1 MKRFFFPVVLL
12 TLILGSCRTLQV
24 RDFHT
29 RETMPERLPKLE
41 LLVHERSF
49 LEAFDVAF
57 TREVV
62 INNMVGGPYI
72 PAPWV
77 AYSMTDQAL
86 QDVFSVLGNELEE
99 NMNQQMAGLAYGHA
113 KFKLLHYQRRNS
125 GWGWTIASAG
135 TLMIPNLFGMP
146 LRTNRVELELQ
157 LDIENAQGQTIARY
171 SAPGVGKAPVAAYHG
186 YDNTSATRK
195 ANLLALQDA
204 MSVIKQKLTPNVP
217 TLISQL
223 EASGQLERPDG
234 K

>member
-1 MKRFFFPVVLL
+1 MLPLMLL
-12 TLILGSCRTLQV
+12 TLLMGSCRTLQV

-29 RETMPERLPKLE
+29 REAMPARLPKLA

-62 INNMVGGPYI
+62 INNMVGGPYA

-77 AYSMTDQAL
+77 AYGMTDQAL
-86 QDVFSVLGNELEE
+86 QDVFNVLGNELEE
-99 NMNQQMAGLAYGHA
+99 NMNQAAAGQAFGHA
-113 KFKLLHYQRRNS
+113 KFKLQHYQRRNS
-125 GWGWTIASAG
+125 GWGWTIASAS

-157 LDIENAQGQTIARY
+157 LEIEDAQGNTIARY
-171 SAPGVGKAPVAAYHG
+171 TAPGVGKAPVAAYHG

-204 MSVIKQKLTPNVP
+204 MSVIKKQLNPNVP
-217 TLISQL
+217 ALNTQL
-223 EASGQLERPDG
+223 EAAGLLEKQGG